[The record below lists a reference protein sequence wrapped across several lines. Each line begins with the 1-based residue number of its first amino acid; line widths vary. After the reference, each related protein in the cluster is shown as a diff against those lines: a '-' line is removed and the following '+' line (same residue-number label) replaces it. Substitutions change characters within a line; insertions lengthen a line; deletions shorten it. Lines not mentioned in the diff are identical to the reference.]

1 MISNEKKILLFPVAS
16 HFLFHFYEIAFP
28 ALAIPLTLSLNM
40 SLKDVLE
47 LGFPMYL
54 MFGLCALPWGFFAD
68 HFSNRLALMIG
79 FFGCAA
85 GSFLTALSS
94 TPAGILW
101 SLAVV
106 GLFSCICHPAGMGLI
121 SHTAKNR
128 GAALGFFS
136 VAGTIGLIVGPF
148 LAGLMN
154 WLAGWKVAYA
164 VMGIVSLLW
173 GVALIFI
180 KIDETPLVQENAV
193 GSGGANNNA
202 FPLGTVI
209 LFFWIVTLGGLVY
222 RINIVALPAYL
233 EFKAG
238 FLAAA
243 LHDLL
248 NIPTVAATTT
258 MAAAALTS
266 VIYIAGIFGQI
277 YGGKIADRYELRR
290 LYIVFNAAILPL
302 ALLMAFLSGAVSRC
316 RSGSLRI
323 LRPGDP
329 AHREQPHRHL
339 HAPSLA
345 KHRLRPCG
353 DPHLRRGGAR
363 RLPRRLGLDPLVAGN
378 GLPLLERPAG
388 AHRREH
394 RLAVH
399 RNARARA
406 AQQAIALSKGVS
418 DRGMDREGGLRSLGP
433 RASPASR
440 RSPGWS
446 WNRCTS

>member
-1 MISNEKKILLFPVAS
+1 MTNEKKLLLFPVAS

-28 ALAIPLTLSLNM
+28 ALAIPLTLSLGM
-40 SLKDVLE
+40 SLKEVLA

-54 MFGLCALPWGFFAD
+54 MFGLCALPWGVFAD
-68 HFSNRLALMIG
+68 HFSNRLALAIG

-94 TPAGILW
+94 TPEGILW

-106 GLFSCICHPAGMGLI
+106 GIFSCVCHPAGMGLI

-128 GAALGFFS
+128 GSALGIFS

-148 LAGLMN
+148 LAGILN

-164 VMGIVSLLW
+164 VMGVVSLLW
-173 GVALIFI
+173 GAALIFTE
-180 KIDETPLVQENAV
+180 IDETPVVHEPAAA
-193 GSGGANNNA
+193 GGAESNNA

-209 LFFWIVTLGGLVY
+209 LFFWIVALGGLVY

-277 YGGKIADRYELRR
+277 YGGKIADRHELRR
-290 LYIVFNAAILPL
+290 LYIAFNAAILPL
-302 ALLMAFLSGAVSRC
+302 ALLMTFLSEQSLVVAAAAYVFFALGIQPIENSLIATFTPPRWRSTGYGLAAILIFGVGA
-316 RSGSLRI
+316 
-323 LRPGDP
+323 
-329 AHREQPHRHL
+329 
-339 HAPSLA
+339 
-345 KHRLRPCG
+345 
-353 DPHLRRGGAR
+353 
-363 RLPRRLGLDPLVAGN
+363 
-378 GLPLLERPAG
+378 
-388 AHRREH
+388 
-394 RLAVH
+394 LAVF
-399 RNARARA
+399 
-406 AQQAIALSKGVS
+406 LVGWVS
-418 DRGMDREGGLRSLGP
+418 TRWSLGTVYLFSSALLLLIVVNIVFLFGAT
-433 RASPASR
+433 RGRELRNR
-440 RSPGWS
+440 RFS
-446 WNRCTS
+446 

>member
-1 MISNEKKILLFPVAS
+1 MTNEKKILLFPVAS

-28 ALAIPLTLSLNM
+28 ALAIPLTLSLGM
-40 SLKDVLE
+40 SLKEVLA

-54 MFGLCALPWGFFAD
+54 MFGLCALPWGIFAD
-68 HFSNRLALMIG
+68 HTSNRLALGIG

-94 TPAGILW
+94 TPEGILW

-106 GLFSCICHPAGMGLI
+106 GVFSCICHPASMGLI

-128 GAALGFFS
+128 GAALGIFS

-148 LAGLMN
+148 LAGMLN
-154 WLAGWKVAYA
+154 WLAGWKVAYT

-173 GVALIFI
+173 GLALIFT
-180 KIDETPLVQENAV
+180 KIDETPLVHEPAADQ
-193 GSGGANNNA
+193 GAQSNNA

-209 LFFWIVTLGGLVY
+209 LFFWIVALGGFVY

-248 NIPTVAATTT
+248 NVPTVAATTT

-277 YGGKIADRYELRR
+277 YGGKIADRYELRK
-290 LYIVFNAAILPL
+290 LYILFNTAILPL
-302 ALLMAFLSGAVSRC
+302 ALLMAFLTEQYLVVAAAAYVFFALGIQPIENSLIATFTPPRWRSTGYGLAAILIFGVGALAVFLVGWVSTRW
-316 RSGSLRI
+316 SLGTVYLFSSALLLLIVVNIVFLFGATRGRE
-323 LRPGDP
+323 LRN
-329 AHREQPHRHL
+329 
-339 HAPSLA
+339 
-345 KHRLRPCG
+345 
-353 DPHLRRGGAR
+353 R
-363 RLPRRLGLDPLVAGN
+363 RL
-378 GLPLLERPAG
+378 
-388 AHRREH
+388 
-394 RLAVH
+394 
-399 RNARARA
+399 
-406 AQQAIALSKGVS
+406 S
-418 DRGMDREGGLRSLGP
+418 
-433 RASPASR
+433 
-440 RSPGWS
+440 
-446 WNRCTS
+446 

>member
-1 MISNEKKILLFPVAS
+1 MINNEKKILLFPVAS

-40 SLKDVLE
+40 SLKDVLA

-54 MFGLCALPWGFFAD
+54 MFGLFALPWGFFAD

-94 TPAGILW
+94 TPEGIMW
-101 SLAVV
+101 SLAVI
-106 GLFSCICHPAGMGLI
+106 GIFSCICHPAGMGLI

-148 LAGLMN
+148 LAGMLN

-180 KIDETPLVQENAV
+180 TIDETPLVQENAV

-238 FLAAA
+238 FLAVA

-266 VIYIAGIFGQI
+266 VIYVAGIFGQI

-302 ALLMAFLSGAVSRC
+302 ALLMAFLSDQYLVVAAAAYVFFALGIQPIENSLIATFTPPRWRSTGYGLAAILIFGVGA
-316 RSGSLRI
+316 
-323 LRPGDP
+323 
-329 AHREQPHRHL
+329 
-339 HAPSLA
+339 
-345 KHRLRPCG
+345 
-353 DPHLRRGGAR
+353 
-363 RLPRRLGLDPLVAGN
+363 
-378 GLPLLERPAG
+378 
-388 AHRREH
+388 
-394 RLAVH
+394 LAVF
-399 RNARARA
+399 
-406 AQQAIALSKGVS
+406 LVGWVS
-418 DRGMDREGGLRSLGP
+418 TRWSLGTVYLFSSALLVLIVVNIVLLFIAT
-433 RASPASR
+433 RGRELRNR
-440 RSPGWS
+440 RSP
-446 WNRCTS
+446 

>member
-1 MISNEKKILLFPVAS
+1 MFPAATLPAGCSEMISNEKKILLFPVAS

-121 SHTAKNR
+121 SHGVKNR
-128 GAALGFFS
+128 GTALGIFS
-136 VAGTIGLIVGPF
+136 VAGTVGLIVGPF

-164 VMGIVSLLW
+164 VMGAVSLLW

-180 KIDETPLVQENAV
+180 QIDETPVTQESTAAD
-193 GSGGANNNA
+193 GGRGNNNA

-248 NIPTVAATTT
+248 NVPTVAATTT

-302 ALLMAFLSGAVSRC
+302 ALLMAFLS
-316 RSGSLRI
+316 
-323 LRPGDP
+323 
-329 AHREQPHRHL
+329 EQY
-339 HAPSLA
+339 
-345 KHRLRPCG
+345 
-353 DPHLRRGGAR
+353 
-363 RLPRRLGLDPLVAGN
+363 LVAAAAAYVFFALGIQPIEN
-378 GLPLLERPAG
+378 SLIATFTPPRWRSTGYGLAAILIFGVG
-388 AHRREH
+388 A
-394 RLAVH
+394 LAVY
-399 RNARARA
+399 
-406 AQQAIALSKGVS
+406 LVGWVS
-418 DRGMDREGGLRSLGP
+418 TRWSLGTVYLFSSALLVLIVVNIVLLFIAT
-433 RASPASR
+433 RGRELRNR
-440 RSPGWS
+440 RSS
-446 WNRCTS
+446 

>member
-1 MISNEKKILLFPVAS
+1 MISNEKKILIFPVAS

-40 SLKDVLE
+40 SLKDVLA

-54 MFGLCALPWGFFAD
+54 MFGLFALPWGFFAD

-94 TPAGILW
+94 TPEGILW
-101 SLAVV
+101 SLAVI
-106 GLFSCICHPAGMGLI
+106 GIFSCICHPAGMGLI

-148 LAGLMN
+148 LAGMLN

-238 FLAAA
+238 FLAVA

-266 VIYIAGIFGQI
+266 VIYVAGIFGQI

-290 LYIVFNAAILPL
+290 IYIVFNAAILPL
-302 ALLMAFLSGAVSRC
+302 ALLMAFLSDQYLVVAAAAYVFFALGIQPIENSLIATFTPPRWRSTGYGLAAILIFGVGA
-316 RSGSLRI
+316 
-323 LRPGDP
+323 
-329 AHREQPHRHL
+329 
-339 HAPSLA
+339 
-345 KHRLRPCG
+345 
-353 DPHLRRGGAR
+353 
-363 RLPRRLGLDPLVAGN
+363 
-378 GLPLLERPAG
+378 
-388 AHRREH
+388 
-394 RLAVH
+394 LAVF
-399 RNARARA
+399 
-406 AQQAIALSKGVS
+406 LVGWVS
-418 DRGMDREGGLRSLGP
+418 TRWSLGTVYLFSSALLVLIVVNIVLLFIAT
-433 RASPASR
+433 RGRELRNR
-440 RSPGWS
+440 RSP
-446 WNRCTS
+446 

>member
-1 MISNEKKILLFPVAS
+1 MKPKGFMTNEKKLLLFPVAS

-28 ALAIPLTLSLNM
+28 ALAIPLTLSLGM
-40 SLKDVLE
+40 SLKEVLA

-54 MFGLCALPWGFFAD
+54 MFGLCALPWGVFAD
-68 HFSNRLALMIG
+68 HFSNRLALAIG

-94 TPAGILW
+94 TPEGILW

-106 GLFSCICHPAGMGLI
+106 GIFSCVCHPAGMGLI

-128 GAALGFFS
+128 GSALGIFS

-148 LAGLMN
+148 LAGILN

-164 VMGIVSLLW
+164 VMGVVSLLW
-173 GVALIFI
+173 GAALIFTE
-180 KIDETPLVQENAV
+180 IDETPVVHEPAAA
-193 GSGGANNNA
+193 GGAESNNA

-209 LFFWIVTLGGLVY
+209 LFFWIVALGGLVY

-277 YGGKIADRYELRR
+277 YGGKIADRHELRR
-290 LYIVFNAAILPL
+290 LYIAFNAAILPL
-302 ALLMAFLSGAVSRC
+302 ALLMTFLSEQSLVVAAAAYVFFALGIQPIENSLIATFTPPRWRSTGYGLAAILIFGVGA
-316 RSGSLRI
+316 
-323 LRPGDP
+323 
-329 AHREQPHRHL
+329 
-339 HAPSLA
+339 
-345 KHRLRPCG
+345 
-353 DPHLRRGGAR
+353 
-363 RLPRRLGLDPLVAGN
+363 
-378 GLPLLERPAG
+378 
-388 AHRREH
+388 
-394 RLAVH
+394 LAVF
-399 RNARARA
+399 
-406 AQQAIALSKGVS
+406 LVGWVS
-418 DRGMDREGGLRSLGP
+418 TRWSLGTVYLFSSALLLLIVVNIVFLFGAT
-433 RASPASR
+433 RGRELRNR
-440 RSPGWS
+440 RFS
-446 WNRCTS
+446 

>member
-1 MISNEKKILLFPVAS
+1 MTNEKKILLFPVAS

-28 ALAIPLTLSLNM
+28 ALAIPLTLSLGM
-40 SLKDVLE
+40 GLKDVLA

-54 MFGLCALPWGFFAD
+54 MFGLCALPWGVFAD
-68 HFSNRLALMIG
+68 HTSNRLALVIG

-94 TPAGILW
+94 TPEGIMW
-101 SLAVV
+101 SLAVI
-106 GLFSCICHPAGMGLI
+106 GIFSCICHPAGMGLI

-148 LAGLMN
+148 LAGMLN

-164 VMGIVSLLW
+164 AMGIVSLLW
-173 GVALIFI
+173 GAALIFI

-193 GSGGANNNA
+193 VSGGANNNA

-238 FLAAA
+238 FLAVA

-248 NIPTVAATTT
+248 NVPTMAATTT

-277 YGGKIADRYELRR
+277 YGGKIADRHELKR

-302 ALLMAFLSGAVSRC
+302 ALFMAFLSDQYLVVAAAAYVFFALGIQPIENSLIATFTPPRWRSTGYGLAAILIFGVGALAVFLVGWVSTRW
-316 RSGSLRI
+316 SLGTVYLFSSALLLLIVVNIVFLFGATRGRE
-323 LRPGDP
+323 LRN
-329 AHREQPHRHL
+329 
-339 HAPSLA
+339 
-345 KHRLRPCG
+345 
-353 DPHLRRGGAR
+353 R
-363 RLPRRLGLDPLVAGN
+363 RL
-378 GLPLLERPAG
+378 
-388 AHRREH
+388 
-394 RLAVH
+394 
-399 RNARARA
+399 
-406 AQQAIALSKGVS
+406 S
-418 DRGMDREGGLRSLGP
+418 
-433 RASPASR
+433 
-440 RSPGWS
+440 
-446 WNRCTS
+446 